1 MRINPLQII
10 LFTLI
15 IPISI
20 YSQIGHGFSFDNY
33 NGIYGSVTNPANTA
47 QSKYRWHVNAISYNQ
62 LGISD
67 FGAIDYFNIE
77 SNPTGFNGLNF
88 EEHIDE
94 SSNFNFMVSD
104 SDVMLPSVLYN
115 INDNHAVGLILRSRS
130 FSDYSNFNGQFFD
143 HLYSGLEN
151 AEGGGE
157 FNSSFNNTTQQWKEI
172 GLNYAFVL
180 LNANYHFIKIGGTAK
195 YLLGNKAVE
204 ARGTLTGNYT
214 SGTLGEVDFTS
225 VDLTYLNTAGDNLQN
240 NPERFYSHAFGGFS
254 NSGSGYGGD
263 LGMVYEWRPRET
275 NRVDVRS
282 NAGAVNTY
290 KVKISASVLDIGS
303 ITYSNTIQ
311 QDSLFST
318 VPTSIENSEI
328 ADNGLVEA
336 LRQSPDITSNPQQGE
351 VTFALPRSL
360 NIGVDYIL
368 FNDKNYY
375 INLNYIKSL
384 TKQEDLYTNSRL
396 DLITLTPRYETQKF
410 SVYLPIAYEQN
421 SSDVSAGI
429 GVRFGPITIGSASL
443 SNFIIDGNMK
453 HLYFGLNLPL
463 FQDVFR

>member
-1 MRINPLQII
+1 
-10 LFTLI
+10 
-15 IPISI
+15 
-20 YSQIGHGFSFDNY
+20 
-33 NGIYGSVTNPANTA
+33 
-47 QSKYRWHVNAISYNQ
+47 Q

-225 VDLTYLNTAGDNLQN
+225 V
-240 NPERFYSHAFGGFS
+240 
-254 NSGSGYGGD
+254 
-263 LGMVYEWRPRET
+263 
-275 NRVDVRS
+275 
-282 NAGAVNTY
+282 
-290 KVKISASVLDIGS
+290 
-303 ITYSNTIQ
+303 
-311 QDSLFST
+311 
-318 VPTSIENSEI
+318 
-328 ADNGLVEA
+328 
-336 LRQSPDITSNPQQGE
+336 
-351 VTFALPRSL
+351 
-360 NIGVDYIL
+360 
-368 FNDKNYY
+368 
-375 INLNYIKSL
+375 
-384 TKQEDLYTNSRL
+384 
-396 DLITLTPRYETQKF
+396 
-410 SVYLPIAYEQN
+410 
-421 SSDVSAGI
+421 
-429 GVRFGPITIGSASL
+429 
-443 SNFIIDGNMK
+443 
-453 HLYFGLNLPL
+453 
-463 FQDVFR
+463 